1 MLGALRAELLVLRK
15 WRAAWALLLITPLLT
30 LVTNYGLPYLQY
42 LTVTPDQYS
51 AVGTPSQILPTILP
65 SQFVIVVAGNFGFTG
80 TAPFVVLGA
89 VLAGGD
95 WGRGTIKTSLLQ
107 APGRLRSFA
116 GQALAL
122 AFALAASVLLTFA
135 VAAAASLLIARFE
148 AAAVSPLD
156 GALPAGSVLARGVA
170 VGLLIGLCYGAAG
183 IALGTIFGN
192 IGAAIA
198 AALLWTVVGQ
208 AVLDNLALQAGGVL
222 QTINDVLPNA
232 SAVSIT
238 STFGAVGGGADASL
252 YYRVAPALS
261 VWVLLGY
268 TAGFLVLAAVLLRR
282 RDIGVGGISRVR
294 RRRLRSRVPDEQVIE
309 GYEDEPLDSI
319 GGVLASLRAELLVM
333 CRRPAVWAFVLVMP
347 VYTLLNSYLV
357 QYVFYRTAGSG
368 VFADLV
374 PDQILPNILPAQFM
388 TVSLNSFGFTMGLDG
403 TAAFVLLG
411 AVLAG
416 SSWGDGTVKTAL
428 LQCPGRLQTA
438 LGQALALLVAVTV
451 SVLATVVV
459 AAAASTVVALVQTG
473 SVSPALGPFPS
484 LATVAQGVAGA
495 LLVGF
500 AYGAAGL
507 TLGTVFRN
515 AGGAIAA
522 ALLWSVI
529 LRSVLDNLAQQLHG
543 GLQTIN
549 KVLPNA
555 STTTLTH
562 LFNPI
567 GASPGVQL
575 DTRTAAVVLSLYAM
589 AFLAVPAVLMR
600 SRDVG

>member
-15 WRAAWALLLITPLLT
+15 WRAAWALLLVTPLLT

-122 AFALAASVLLTFA
+122 ALALAASVLLTFS

-170 VGLLIGLCYGAAG
+170 VGMLISLCYGAAG

-282 RDIGVGGISRVR
+282 RDIGASRVR
-294 RRRLRSRVPDEQVIE
+294 RRRLTSRVTDEQVIE

-451 SVLATVVV
+451 SVLATVAV

-484 LATVAQGVAGA
+484 LTTVAQGVAGA
-495 LLVGF
+495 LLVGIV
-500 AYGAAGL
+500 YGAAGL
-507 TLGTVFRN
+507 TLGTVFRS

-555 STTTLTH
+555 STSTLTH

-575 DTRTAAVVLSLYAM
+575 DTRTASVVLSLYAV
-589 AFLAVPAVLMR
+589 AFLAVPALLMR